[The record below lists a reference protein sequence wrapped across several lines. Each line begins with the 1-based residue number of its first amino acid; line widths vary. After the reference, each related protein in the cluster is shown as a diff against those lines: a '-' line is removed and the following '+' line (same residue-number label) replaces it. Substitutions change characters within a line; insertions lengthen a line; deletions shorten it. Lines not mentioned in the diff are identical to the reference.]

1 MKPLTTAGTAFA
13 AFGLACFAQAAD
25 PAADKAPPVTAPATT
40 AGAAKPDAKA
50 LADAAAEA
58 EANRMKV
65 VFADR
70 TRAVSAYFPKSQA
83 RIKVSAVTRF
93 DPDMAK
99 PREYFLFEM
108 TGAAI
113 VDPLVLDVEDDA
125 AREALIV
132 ILERFAL
139 ESTKSNE
146 LKESMAKR
154 KLAAGDELSREETKL
169 LDLQSAEAPD
179 SAAIAKSKARIE
191 ELKEVIDLSE
201 DLGKLKKIS
210 GPIGRAKI
218 HLDRPAYEF
227 IASMEP
233 AKALYT
239 LNAGYSFQVAS
250 KDVKFYVDLMKAV
263 PELKERLLAYEA
275 RQARLKA
282 EVGQLFKAK

>member
-1 MKPLTTAGTAFA
+1 MNPLTTAGTAFA

-25 PAADKAPPVTAPATT
+25 PAADKAPPTAPATT

-113 VDPLVLDVEDDA
+113 VDPLVLDVEDAA
-125 AREALIV
+125 AREAL
-132 ILERFAL
+132 
-139 ESTKSNE
+139 ESPAISQE
-146 LKESMAKR
+146 FV
-154 KLAAGDELSREETKL
+154 ET
-169 LDLQSAEAPD
+169 
-179 SAAIAKSKARIE
+179 
-191 ELKEVIDLSE
+191 
-201 DLGKLKKIS
+201 
-210 GPIGRAKI
+210 
-218 HLDRPAYEF
+218 
-227 IASMEP
+227 
-233 AKALYT
+233 
-239 LNAGYSFQVAS
+239 
-250 KDVKFYVDLMKAV
+250 
-263 PELKERLLAYEA
+263 
-275 RQARLKA
+275 
-282 EVGQLFKAK
+282 GQLFFAGLAWLKRIQQRKNRRKNNYHNEAYHYGKPHQH